1 MFRSE
6 TISVSVDCPHREVYE
21 FLLEPLNLPTWASNL
36 GYSIEHV
43 SGNDW
48 ASDTPDGRLFFRFP
62 TRNEFGVLDHAV
74 FFEGRTPVFSP
85 MRVFA
90 NGDGAE
96 ITYTQFQRP
105 SMSDEKC
112 RSEVEWMRAEF
123 LTLKSLLEGRRRK
136 R

>member
-6 TISVSVDCPHREVYE
+6 TISISIDCPHREVYE

-36 GYSIEHV
+36 GHSIEHV

-48 ASDTPDGRLFFRFP
+48 ATDTPEGRLFVRYP
-62 TRNEFGVLDHAV
+62 ERNSYGVLDHAIFV
-74 FFEGRTPVFSP
+74 DGKNPVISP

-90 NGDGAE
+90 NGGGAE

-105 SMSDEKC
+105 NMSDEKFH
-112 RSEVEWMRAEF
+112 SEVEWMRAEF
-123 LTLKSLLEGRRRK
+123 LTLKSLLETRPRK